1 VINVAIPG
9 CAGRM
14 GRAIVQAVA
23 AAPDLRLSG
32 ASELA
37 RSPAIGQ
44 DAGTIAG
51 LSPLGVTITDDPE
64 RLLAGAAGVIDFT
77 QPRPTVELAARC
89 AAAGLPLVVG
99 TTGLDAAGRASLERA
114 AARVPLVFAPN
125 MSVGVNVLVRLA
137 AEAARLLGPGYE
149 LEIVEAH
156 HSRKVDAPSGTAL
169 RLAQALVE
177 ATAAQGSL
185 EERACY
191 GRRGAIGPRPAAQ
204 IGIQTVRGGDIVG
217 EHTVMLCGD
226 GERLELVHRASSR
239 QTFAGG
245 ALRALRW
252 VVGRAPGLYDMSDVL
267 GLR

>member
-1 VINVAIPG
+1 VIGVAIPG

-14 GRAIVQAVA
+14 GQALVQAVA
-23 AAPDLRLSG
+23 AAPDLTLSG
-32 ASELA
+32 ASERA
-37 RSPAIGQ
+37 GAPSVGQ

-51 LSPLGVTITDDPE
+51 LPPLGVTVTDDPA

-77 QPRPTVELAARC
+77 TPRPTVELAARC

-99 TTGLDAAGRASLERA
+99 TTGLDVAQRAALERA
-114 AARVPLVFAPN
+114 AALVPLVFAPN
-125 MSVGVNVLVRLA
+125 MSVGVNVLVRLV

-149 LEIVEAH
+149 LEIIEAH
-156 HSRKVDAPSGTAL
+156 HGRKVDAPSGTAL
-169 RLAQALVE
+169 RLAQALAE

-185 EERACY
+185 EERACFS
-191 GRRGAIGPRPAAQ
+191 RRGNIGARPAAQ

-217 EHTVMLCGD
+217 EHTVLLCGD
-226 GERLELVHRASSR
+226 GERLELIHRASSR

-252 VVGRAPGLYDMSDVL
+252 TLGRPPGLYDMSDVL